1 MPSSESN
8 QLCVQVLKRC
18 LAVLLELPTSAR
30 HKQRT
35 RAAVEGLHH
44 MVGCLTYY
52 VSLGLSALNEK
63 QLAAHVGEVGKLMLA
78 GDMWRTESGVT
89 ITGAAPAAAGAAGGG
104 GAPAPGPLMQSD
116 TQLEKDR
123 SQASAMR
130 FQRMLQGDDSRLES
144 AADNKSMTF
153 GDILKRRGVLMCL
166 MCLEKLPTYKVI
178 LHFNICHIVL
188 FL

>member
-1 MPSSESN
+1 M
-8 QLCVQVLKRC
+8 LKRC

-30 HKQRT
+30 HKLRT

-44 MVGCLTYY
+44 MVGCLTFY

-78 GDMWRTESGVT
+78 GDMWRTESGIT
-89 ITGAAPAAAGAAGGG
+89 ITGAGAAPAAAGAPGGG
-104 GAPAPGPLMQSD
+104 GASAPGGLLQSD

-153 GDILKRRGVLMCL
+153 GDILKRRGV
-166 MCLEKLPTYKVI
+166 
-178 LHFNICHIVL
+178 FNV
-188 FL
+188 F